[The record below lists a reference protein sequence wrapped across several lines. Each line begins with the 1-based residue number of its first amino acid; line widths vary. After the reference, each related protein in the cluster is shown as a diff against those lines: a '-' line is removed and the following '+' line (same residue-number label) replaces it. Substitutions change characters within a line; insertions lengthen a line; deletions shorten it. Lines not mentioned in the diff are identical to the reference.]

1 MVDRDPER
9 EDLRIVL
16 VPAND
21 IAEELGDKRLAN
33 LVMLGAMLNQ
43 LDVLSIDEVGT
54 SLERH
59 IPEHHRDLLEGNL
72 KALERGAALAMGEKL
87 TT

>member
-1 MVDRDPER
+1 
-9 EDLRIVL
+9 
-16 VPAND
+16 
-21 IAEELGDKRLAN
+21 
-33 LVMLGAMLNQ
+33 MLGALLNQ
-43 LDVLSIDEVGT
+43 LDVLSIEEVGA
-54 SLERH
+54 SLDRH